1 MKLKS
6 PADGPT
12 VYITAKGGRYVK
24 TDELFRSRRVVELMD
39 KMSKLDISVDHSKNS
54 QSTNAD
60 GNFPK
65 QNKGITYLLH

>member
-1 MKLKS
+1 MKSKS

-39 KMSKLDISVDHSKNS
+39 KMSNLKISADHSKIS
-54 QSTNAD
+54 QPSNAD
-60 GNFPK
+60 GKNSK
-65 QNKGITYLLH
+65 AK